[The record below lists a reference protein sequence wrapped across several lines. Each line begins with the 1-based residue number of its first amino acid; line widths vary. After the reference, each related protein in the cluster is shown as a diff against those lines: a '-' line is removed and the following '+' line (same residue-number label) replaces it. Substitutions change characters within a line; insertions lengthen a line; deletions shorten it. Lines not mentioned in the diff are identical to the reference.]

1 MNAIEEWRPVSGFK
15 GYEVSDLG
23 NVRTWLTNHKGFA
36 RTQAKVMRLR
46 ISNSTGHRAVC
57 LKDRKPHLVHRMVAA
72 AFIGPIPA
80 GMVVAHRDGDASN
93 NRVSNLMITTHA
105 VNQSHRIIH
114 GTDSR
119 GSKNVLSILRE
130 EHVIEI
136 RGSTDAMSKADQ
148 FAQRFGVQRGT
159 ILAVIRGDSWKH
171 VLATGKAQP

>member
-1 MNAIEEWRPVSGFK
+1 MI
-15 GYEVSDLG
+15 
-23 NVRTWLTNHKGFA
+23 
-36 RTQAKVMRLR
+36 
-46 ISNSTGHRAVC
+46 
-57 LKDRKPHLVHRMVAA
+57 AA
-72 AFIGPIPA
+72 AFIGPIPG

-119 GSKNVLSILRE
+119 GSKNALSILRE

-171 VLATGKAQP
+171 VLATGKAQL